1 MNFFKR
7 SWLYL
12 TAKLGKTA
20 ILMLVFTAIMVF
32 VLAGLTIR
40 QAAIKATENAKKE
53 VGASVTLSVDRD
65 KMMRKAMSMAN
76 NDGSPLRIEET
87 PVPLEQAEKVSK
99 MKNVKDYSFSTSA
112 NAAAG
117 EGVKPITGN
126 ADNSAQQGLSGRRPG
141 EEIDESKSTVSMNPD
156 FHVTGVNTLSSL
168 PTFEDG
174 TAKMINGRA
183 INEKDK
189 GTNHVNIE
197 SQLAT
202 ANKLTIG
209 STFTLKDE
217 DGKKREVKVVGI
229 YKTSKTADAATQ
241 RMTSLNPANTI
252 YAHYVLTN
260 SFKEGATDKSKQTI
274 DSAVYYLKDPAKM
287 EKFVASASKKLDTD
301 TMTLSANDQAY
312 QHMLTPLNNV
322 ASFATNIVILVAVA
336 GVIILSLIVILSI
349 RERRFEIGVLM
360 SLGENK
366 AKIIGQFFI
375 ELFVIMLV
383 SVSLAGMTGNVIG
396 NVIGNQLLSQQ
407 NATHQEQS
415 QNNTSQGGGGFMGD
429 LSSPFTPSKQEA
441 KQIEKMN
448 VKMTKKTISLL
459 GALALGIV
467 LIAIFVASIGILR
480 MEPKTILTSN

>member
-1 MNFFKR
+1 M
-7 SWLYL
+7 
-12 TAKLGKTA
+12 
-20 ILMLVFTAIMVF
+20 
-32 VLAGLTIR
+32 
-40 QAAIKATENAKKE
+40 
-53 VGASVTLSVDRD
+53 
-65 KMMRKAMSMAN
+65 
-76 NDGSPLRIEET
+76 
-87 PVPLEQAEKVSK
+87 
-99 MKNVKDYSFSTSA
+99 
-112 NAAAG
+112 
-117 EGVKPITGN
+117 
-126 ADNSAQQGLSGRRPG
+126 
-141 EEIDESKSTVSMNPD
+141 
-156 FHVTGVNTLSSL
+156 
-168 PTFEDG
+168 
-174 TAKMINGRA
+174 
-183 INEKDK
+183 
-189 GTNHVNIE
+189 
-197 SQLAT
+197 
-202 ANKLTIG
+202 
-209 STFTLKDE
+209 
-217 DGKKREVKVVGI
+217 
-229 YKTSKTADAATQ
+229 
-241 RMTSLNPANTI
+241 
-252 YAHYVLTN
+252 TN

-312 QHMLTPLNNV
+312 QQMLTPLNNV

-448 VKMTKKTISLL
+448 VKMTQKTISLL

>member
-1 MNFFKR
+1 
-7 SWLYL
+7 
-12 TAKLGKTA
+12 
-20 ILMLVFTAIMVF
+20 
-32 VLAGLTIR
+32 
-40 QAAIKATENAKKE
+40 
-53 VGASVTLSVDRD
+53 
-65 KMMRKAMSMAN
+65 
-76 NDGSPLRIEET
+76 
-87 PVPLEQAEKVSK
+87 
-99 MKNVKDYSFSTSA
+99 
-112 NAAAG
+112 
-117 EGVKPITGN
+117 
-126 ADNSAQQGLSGRRPG
+126 
-141 EEIDESKSTVSMNPD
+141 
-156 FHVTGVNTLSSL
+156 
-168 PTFEDG
+168 
-174 TAKMINGRA
+174 
-183 INEKDK
+183 
-189 GTNHVNIE
+189 
-197 SQLAT
+197 
-202 ANKLTIG
+202 
-209 STFTLKDE
+209 
-217 DGKKREVKVVGI
+217 
-229 YKTSKTADAATQ
+229 
-241 RMTSLNPANTI
+241 MTSLNPANTI

-312 QHMLTPLNNV
+312 QQMLTPLNNV

-383 SVSLAGMTGNVIG
+383 SISLAGMTGNVIG

-448 VKMTKKTISLL
+448 VKMTQKTISLL